1 MNDNNFEDKVLSYLA
16 QLTQEITG
24 AKQDISWIKGDMSG
38 VKQSIARI
46 EVEHGEKLSAL
57 FDGNKS
63 NSEQIELIDEA
74 LKLDRI
80 ENTRRFDRLENKLDN
95 LLGIVKGHDESIEL
109 MKRAK

>member
-24 AKQDISWIKGDMSG
+24 AKQDISGIKGDMSG